1 MGNTA
6 SSSGKHA
13 HSHNIRDETVD
24 FGHLS
29 PQGIYTG
36 PQDWNQEIVGKLIV
50 DRKLAP
56 FYRPLEDYEPDWD
69 DEAILRNRKLKQ
81 GEQALPAPV
90 TMSVSALASAGKGSA
105 KGKGVADRREPQK
118 MSEVEVYRGAI
129 ECPICFMYYPS
140 NINRS
145 RCCDQAICTECFVQ
159 IKRNEPTT
167 THLVSEPAACPYCV
181 QENFGVTYEP
191 PNWRA
196 GLVLNSSSS
205 GRPEL
210 PRLGGS
216 AVSSGAA
223 DSQGHLT
230 AERSRRKSAPHQARE
245 VVTIDYIRPDWEA
258 KLEAVRAAV
267 ARRANRRIVM
277 RQVGDRL
284 IPVGITSGR
293 VVPVN
298 VAEGETGGS
307 GRRSRRQRNAGSADL
322 PMGMTGHDLE
332 ELMMM
337 EAMRL
342 SLLEHEAQQR
352 REREA
357 QAANQATNSNP
368 DSTPPRETANA
379 SPDPASELQQQ
390 EREQNVAN
398 TDPLLTV
405 ANAGL
410 PPSSGFST
418 PLQPNSSGALEPVS
432 DNSPGISPRQ
442 SFDTSQAAPP
452 SHRRIGSG
460 PIQVASSPL
469 GGAAALAMAVG
480 LPSTSDGSAPG
491 NPPTAQSGFP
501 PRTLN
506 TLSAA
511 VGAAS
516 IPAAILGLDPTDRP
530 EIELGGKL
538 VPNAEHRR
546 DDQAPAG
553 SSTEARPPSI
563 ERQNQSI
570 AATSVPSPPVQENV
584 SAMISHDSGP
594 VTSPPGGPVPK
605 PTSDPDNPPGLL
617 IVSPAANEASS
628 PSPVA
633 DRDPDFGNS
642 SSATFLTADA
652 RAFTETSVRTVDS
665 QQSKG
670 ESYNVLLSS
679 PETEIDQP
687 LMSRP
692 SNLARHDTEDS
703 GHVQTS
709 GSNAV

>member
-1 MGNTA
+1 MGNTG
-6 SSSGKHA
+6 SSSGKHS

-36 PQDWNQEIVGKLIV
+36 PQDWNQELVGKLIV

-56 FYRPLEDYEPDWD
+56 FYRPLEDYEPDWN
-69 DEAILRNRKLKQ
+69 DETILRNRKLKP
-81 GEQALPAPV
+81 GEESLPPPMTLPVSGPALVSGKA
-90 TMSVSALASAGKGSA
+90 SV
-105 KGKGVADRREPQK
+105 KGKGVADRREQQK
-118 MSEVEVYRGAI
+118 MSEADVYHGAT
-129 ECPICFMYYPS
+129 ECPICFMYYPP

-159 IKRNEPTT
+159 IKRSEPTT
-167 THLVSEPAACPYCV
+167 THIVSEPAACPYCV

-191 PNWRA
+191 PSWRA
-196 GLVLNSSSS
+196 GLVLGSS
-205 GRPEL
+205 GSPSRPEL

-216 AVSSGAA
+216 TVSSTSG
-223 DSQGHLT
+223 DSQGH
-230 AERSRRKSAPHQARE
+230 SRRKSAPSQGVE

-258 KLEAVRAAV
+258 KLEAVRATV

-298 VAEGETGGS
+298 IGEGDASGS
-307 GRRSRRQRNAGSADL
+307 GRRSRRQRGGGSGEL

-357 QAANQATNSNP
+357 AARTANP
-368 DSTPPRETANA
+368 NPGVAPSRETANA

-390 EREQNVAN
+390 GHEQHQPGH
-398 TDPLLTV
+398 TDSSLSVTS
-405 ANAGL
+405 AGL
-410 PPSSGFST
+410 PPSSSPGT
-418 PLQPNSSGALEPVS
+418 PLRPGSSTLEPVS
-432 DNSPGISPRQ
+432 DQSSAVSPRE
-442 SFDTSQAAPP
+442 SFDTSQGVPP

-460 PIQVASSPL
+460 PIQAASSPL
-469 GGAAALAMAVG
+469 NGAATLAMAVG
-480 LPSTSDGSAPG
+480 FPSATDTSTTGDGY
-491 NPPTAQSGFP
+491 TEQSGIP

-511 VGAAS
+511 VSAS
-516 IPAAILGLDPTDRP
+516 SMPAAILGASPNDPS
-530 EIELGGKL
+530 E
-538 VPNAEHRR
+538 
-546 DDQAPAG
+546 AG
-553 SSTEARPPSI
+553 QSTVGRPPPS
-563 ERQNQSI
+563 EPLGQS
-570 AATSVPSPPVQENV
+570 ASEGRTSDDSSPPVQEEHATAVVFPSSV
-584 SAMISHDSGP
+584 SISRPS
-594 VTSPPGGPVPK
+594 SPPGGPSSLSGPLV
-605 PTSDPDNPPGLL
+605 D
-617 IVSPAANEASS
+617 SPAIKETPITGRESHI
-628 PSPVA
+628 
-633 DRDPDFGNS
+633 GNIA
-642 SSATFLTADA
+642 SATFLSADA
-652 RAFTETSVRTVDS
+652 RTATETSVQTIDS

-670 ESYNVLLSS
+670 GDYNVLPSS
-679 PETEIDQP
+679 PEAETNQP

-692 SNLARHDTEDS
+692 SNLTRLDTEDS
-703 GHVQTS
+703 CHVPGSS
-709 GSNAV
+709 GAA